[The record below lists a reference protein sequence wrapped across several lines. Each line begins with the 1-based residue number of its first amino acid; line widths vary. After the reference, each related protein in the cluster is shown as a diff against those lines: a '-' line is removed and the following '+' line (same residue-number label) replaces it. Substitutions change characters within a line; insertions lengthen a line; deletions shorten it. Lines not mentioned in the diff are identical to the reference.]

1 MAKRKANSSLFQ
13 QTADESV
20 ISEQML
26 SSTDNSTEADL
37 EDRVPKNMSQAV
49 KEKLDTI
56 EDLQKA
62 NSQLFQ
68 EKSDLQDKL
77 AQYIDELASKN
88 ALIKGQEETIQM
100 LNQKYGL
107 LQEEYDK
114 TLLTVSQLSYEN
126 SQLKSVS
133 QKVSEIP
140 QNNCDNSSP
149 QQYAKNVSYNTQ
161 SGRRKV
167 KLIPTNGYG
176 SWN

>member
-20 ISEQML
+20 VSEQVL

-49 KEKLDTI
+49 KEK
-56 EDLQKA
+56 
-62 NSQLFQ
+62 
-68 EKSDLQDKL
+68 SDLQDKL

-88 ALIKGQEETIQM
+88 AMIKGQEETIQM